1 MNNTQAFH
9 WVSAGFTDVGKV
21 RKINEDNLLVLP
33 ERGLWVV
40 ADGMGG
46 HEAGDLASSTIVEYL
61 QNIPEPTSFSAFVDE
76 VENRILLANNN
87 LFAEAYQRGGNVTIG
102 STVVALLIFQGYA
115 VFLWAG
121 DSRIY
126 RWRKNDYRRVTRD
139 HSYVEDLVE
148 QGLIRREDA
157 ESHPNANVITR
168 AVGSSPDLFID
179 IDVVE
184 LQDGDQFLLCSDG
197 LYKDIADQEMGDAMA
212 KMSPEASAKFLLKT
226 ALDRGANDN
235 VTVTVVSVSI

>member
-1 MNNTQAFH
+1 MNNTQSFH

-21 RKINEDNLLVLP
+21 RKINEDNLLILP

-61 QNIPEPTSFSAFVDE
+61 QNIPEPASFSAFVDE

-126 RWRKNDYRRVTRD
+126 RWRDHEYQRVTRD

-168 AVGSSPDLFID
+168 AVGSSPDLFVD
-179 IDVVE
+179 IDVAE

-197 LYKDIADQEMGDAMA
+197 LYKDIADDEMGEAMGKMAPKAAA
-212 KMSPEASAKFLLKT
+212 KHLLDM
-226 ALDRGANDN
+226 ALERGATDN
-235 VTVTVVSVSI
+235 VTVAVVSVSR